1 LTVSVLDVNDVAP
14 NCSQA
19 VYVATVSEND
29 ADADVLTITCQDLDT
44 DSPNNEILS
53 YTSNNPGKS

>member
-29 ADADVLTITCQDLDT
+29 ADVLTITCQDLDT

-53 YTSNNPGKS
+53 YTSNNPSKS